1 MARPIKQGLSYFPFD
16 VSFFSDRKVRK
27 IIRGCGPGSPTILI
41 CLLCNIYEDQGYYI
55 LWDEELPFDIA
66 DTVGVSEGAVK
77 ELIKKAVD
85 VDFFDKEM
93 FEKEHIL
100 TSRGIQSRFIESTRK
115 RKDVTIKKE
124 YWIISGD
131 NSVNDVNNP
140 VNDVNNEQRKEK
152 KSKESLSSERDK
164 KSAPEGA
171 SRSPDHPGFHPEKVE
186 KPLDECKAF
195 VLDDLEWVEVVRMQQ
210 YIDQTDFNAY
220 LDEFFRDLACRNV
233 RMKSPEDAKSHFA
246 SWFSIK
252 LEKLRRNA
260 GNKKNNTSTVPKQY
274 GEY

>member
-77 ELIKKAVD
+77 ELINKAVN

-140 VNDVNNEQRKEK
+140 VNDVNNEQREEK

-171 SRSPDHPGFHPEKVE
+171 SRSPDHPGFHSEKVE

-246 SWFSIK
+246 SWLSIK

-260 GNKKNNTSTVPKQY
+260 GNKKNNISTVPKQY

>member
-124 YWIISGD
+124 YWIISGN

-140 VNDVNNEQRKEK
+140 VNDVNNEQSKEK
-152 KSKESLSSERDK
+152 KSKEYLSSERDK
-164 KSAPEGA
+164 KSAPEDA
-171 SRSPDHPGFHPEKVE
+171 SHSPDHPGFHPEKVE

-220 LDEFFRDLACRNV
+220 LDEFFRDLACRNI

-246 SWFSIK
+246 SWLSIK

>member
-131 NSVNDVNNP
+131 NSVNDVNNQ

-152 KSKESLSSERDK
+152 KSKESLSLERDK

-171 SRSPDHPGFHPEKVE
+171 SRSPDHPGFHSEKVE

-246 SWFSIK
+246 SWLSIK

>member
-66 DTVGVSEGAVK
+66 DTVGVPEGTVK

-140 VNDVNNEQRKEK
+140 VNDVNNEQKKEK

-220 LDEFFRDLACRNV
+220 LGEFFRDLACRNV

-246 SWFSIK
+246 SWLSIK

>member
-124 YWIISGD
+124 YWIISGN

-140 VNDVNNEQRKEK
+140 VNDVNNEQSKEK
-152 KSKESLSSERDK
+152 KSKEYLSSERDK
-164 KSAPEGA
+164 KSAPEDA
-171 SRSPDHPGFHPEKVE
+171 SHSPDHPGFHPEKVE

-246 SWFSIK
+246 SWLSIK

>member
-131 NSVNDVNNP
+131 NSVNDVNN
-140 VNDVNNEQRKEK
+140 EQRKEK
-152 KSKESLSSERDK
+152 KSKESLSNERDK

-246 SWFSIK
+246 SWLSIK

>member
-246 SWFSIK
+246 SWLSIK

>member
-100 TSRGIQSRFIESTRK
+100 TSRGVQSRFIESTRK

-131 NSVNDVNNP
+131 NSVIDVNNQ

-171 SRSPDHPGFHPEKVE
+171 SRSPDHPGFHSEKVE

-246 SWFSIK
+246 SWLSIK

>member
-124 YWIISGD
+124 YWIISGN

-140 VNDVNNEQRKEK
+140 VNDVNNEQSKEK
-152 KSKESLSSERDK
+152 KSKEYLSSERDK
-164 KSAPEGA
+164 KSAPEDA
-171 SRSPDHPGFHPEKVE
+171 SHSPDHPGFHPEKVE

-233 RMKSPEDAKSHFA
+233 RMKSPEDAESHFA
-246 SWFSIK
+246 SWLSIK

-260 GNKKNNTSTVPKQY
+260 GNKKNTTSTVPKQY

>member
-100 TSRGIQSRFIESTRK
+100 TSRGIQSIFIESTRK

-124 YWIISGD
+124 YWIISGN

-246 SWFSIK
+246 SWLSIK

>member
-124 YWIISGD
+124 YWIISGN

-140 VNDVNNEQRKEK
+140 VNDVNNEQSKEK

-233 RMKSPEDAKSHFA
+233 RMKSPEDAESHFA
-246 SWFSIK
+246 SWLSIK

-260 GNKKNNTSTVPKQY
+260 GNKKNTTSTVQKQY

>member
-124 YWIISGD
+124 YWIISGN

-140 VNDVNNEQRKEK
+140 VNDVNNEQSKEK

-164 KSAPEGA
+164 KSAPEDV
-171 SRSPDHPGFHPEKVE
+171 SHSPDHPGFHPEKVE

-233 RMKSPEDAKSHFA
+233 RMKSPEDARSHFA
-246 SWFSIK
+246 SWLSIK

>member
-55 LWDEELPFDIA
+55 LWDKELPFDIA
-66 DTVGVSEGAVK
+66 DTIGVPEGTVK

-100 TSRGIQSRFIESTRK
+100 TSRGIQSRFIESTKK

-124 YWIISGD
+124 YWIISSN

-140 VNDVNNEQRKEK
+140 VNDVNNEQSKEK

-164 KSAPEGA
+164 KSAPEDA
-171 SRSPDHPGFHPEKVE
+171 SHSPDHPGFHLEKVE

-195 VLDDLEWVEVVRMQQ
+195 VLDDLEWAKVVRMQQ

-220 LDEFFRDLACRNV
+220 LDEFFRDLSCRNV
-233 RMKSPEDAKSHFA
+233 RMKSPEDAESHFA
-246 SWFSIK
+246 SWLSIK

>member
-66 DTVGVSEGAVK
+66 DTVGVPEGTVK

-131 NSVNDVNNP
+131 NSVNDVNNQ

-246 SWFSIK
+246 SWLSIK

>member
-100 TSRGIQSRFIESTRK
+100 TSRGIQNRFIESTRK

-152 KSKESLSSERDK
+152 KSKESLSLERDK

-195 VLDDLEWVEVVRMQQ
+195 VLDDLEWIEVVRMQQ
-210 YIDQTDFNAY
+210 YIDQTDFNSY

-246 SWFSIK
+246 SWLSIK

>member
-27 IIRGCGPGSPTILI
+27 IIRGCGPASPTILI

-66 DTVGVSEGAVK
+66 DTIGVPEGAVK

-100 TSRGIQSRFIESTRK
+100 TSRGIQSRFIESTKK

-124 YWIISGD
+124 YWIFSGN

-140 VNDVNNEQRKEK
+140 VNDTHNEQSKEKESKEEKRKEI
-152 KSKESLSSERDK
+152 SPSI
-164 KSAPEGA
+164 PQGGNGGA
-171 SRSPDHPGFHPEKVE
+171 FFNLNKIETPPSNGAKRNYEALVRILTGFNIPA
-186 KPLDECKAF
+186 D
-195 VLDDLEWVEVVRMQQ
+195 
-210 YIDQTDFNAY
+210 DFNRICELSNNGEIGHPVWTAMQHVK
-220 LDEFFRDLACRNV
+220 DSNGKI
-233 RMKSPEDAKSHFA
+233 RMPGKYII
-246 SWFSIK
+246 SII
-252 LEKLRRNA
+252 EQ
-260 GNKKNNTSTVPKQY
+260 KK
-274 GEY
+274 

>member
-131 NSVNDVNNP
+131 NSVNDVNNQ

-246 SWFSIK
+246 SWLSIK

>member
-85 VDFFDKEM
+85 VDFFYKEM

-124 YWIISGD
+124 YWIISGN
-131 NSVNDVNNP
+131 NSVIDVNNP

-164 KSAPEGA
+164 KSAPEDA
-171 SRSPDHPGFHPEKVE
+171 SRSPDHPGFHSEKVE

-220 LDEFFRDLACRNV
+220 LDEFFRDLACRNI

-246 SWFSIK
+246 SWLSIK

>member
-66 DTVGVSEGAVK
+66 DTVGVPEGTVK

-131 NSVNDVNNP
+131 NSVNDVNNQ

-171 SRSPDHPGFHPEKVE
+171 SRSPDHPGFHSEKVE

-210 YIDQTDFNAY
+210 YIDQTDFNSY

-246 SWFSIK
+246 SWLSIK

>member
-124 YWIISGD
+124 YWIISGN

-246 SWFSIK
+246 SWLSIK

-260 GNKKNNTSTVPKQY
+260 GNKKNNTSNVPKQY

>member
-1 MARPIKQGLSYFPFD
+1 ML
-16 VSFFSDRKVRK
+16 
-27 IIRGCGPGSPTILI
+27 IL
-41 CLLCNIYEDQGYYI
+41 N
-55 LWDEELPFDIA
+55 
-66 DTVGVSEGAVK
+66 
-77 ELIKKAVD
+77 AVD

-171 SRSPDHPGFHPEKVE
+171 SRSPDHPGFHLEKVE

-246 SWFSIK
+246 SWLSIK

-260 GNKKNNTSTVPKQY
+260 GNNKNYTSTVPKQY